1 MLLLCKP
8 ISLSAV
14 VNLSPSILKLE
25 YLVMGNTKKYVLKAA
40 HMPGVLNTDA
50 DLLSRKTKLRTEK
63 KLNESIFSNILEYF
77 DFLSDIGIFAIRIN

>member
-8 ISLSAV
+8 ISLWAV
-14 VNLSPSILKLE
+14 VNLFPAILKLE

-50 DLLSRKTKLRTEK
+50 DLESRKTELRTEK
-63 KLNESIFSNILEYF
+63 KLNESIFSNILEYLA
-77 DFLSDIGIFAIRIN
+77 FLPLE

>member
-14 VNLSPSILKLE
+14 VNLSPSILKLD
-25 YLVMGNTKKYVLKAA
+25 YLFMGNTKKYVLKAA

-63 KLNESIFSNILEYF
+63 KLNESIFSNTLEYF
-77 DFLSDIGIFAIRIN
+77 DFLEFLQLE

>member
-8 ISLSAV
+8 ISLWAV
-14 VNLSPSILKLE
+14 VNLFPAILKLE

-50 DLLSRKTKLRTEK
+50 DLESRKTELRTEK
-63 KLNESIFSNILEYF
+63 KLNESIFSNILEYLA
-77 DFLSDIGIFAIRIN
+77 FLQLE